1 MPDIVKIRS
10 LPSASDLSDGDY
22 AAIDNSTD
30 GLRKVALG
38 GIISDLK
45 SDLDI
50 KLSIIN
56 LSERDQK
63 LYPIADWELGTVK
76 IEDGS
81 LINNALYYKYRV
93 RTHNILHNTESIRYY
108 VNRGYSL
115 NVFYYDAQGAFQ
127 SCSGASGQ
135 NKYVVIPSNS
145 YYRLSISSVPED
157 TSIVADVLTF
167 VCGVY
172 ASIDTYISTRD
183 VDDKTATEQII
194 AMRNIGT
201 AGFDAVFP
209 ESKVTDNLYNPDY
222 EIKNTRIDTT
232 YLSFI
237 TDTNYNLYRLVVP
250 SGKTLVSTGI
260 RNGTGGRTTSNMVRS
275 NVVVDKDNNKIS
287 ANTASSTAGIY
298 SNTSESDVIIYLNC
312 WSDTNAS
319 MSITDLMMRL
329 FDNSVSSDAYIT
341 PYEPY
346 GVIGKNEIYN
356 GVTNVLHPPRHFF
369 SAEVER
375 VVEKVRLAQ
384 AGVNYTFAFI
394 TDTHYTPG
402 DADSYRYTVDTF
414 SNVKKISEL
423 IPLDAVVH
431 GGDFVARL
439 WGGETQEET
448 NATISMIRGWM
459 MQSNV
464 GRNVHITPGNH
475 EGIDGSSSPATGLYG
490 VMMTQDNS
498 TVIRDGDS
506 YDCYYDMVAQ
516 KLRVIMLSNA
526 VRVNNVIGVSAS
538 GLAWLNSVLSS
549 VPTGYNVMVISH
561 ISPSSADFVT
571 NKSEVVTTLNAWH
584 NNASNGQIVAWIAGH
599 EHFDWIVPSSVSG
612 CDFPVII
619 CTCSMRN
626 ARIPS
631 ETEEANGAKIV
642 SPRNA
647 HTVAQDAWTI
657 FVYQPNL
664 GKIEKIRFGLGDDE
678 TIDYA
683 NWT

>member
-1 MPDIVKIRS
+1 MS
-10 LPSASDLSDGDY
+10 LYSDLNEVLTPY
-22 AAIDNSTD
+22 AQRIKGLKADLYSLDESLQLKDIKST
-30 GLRKVALG
+30 
-38 GIISDLK
+38 IIS
-45 SDLDI
+45 
-50 KLSIIN
+50 

-63 LYPIADWELGTVK
+63 LYAVADWELGTVK
-76 IEDGS
+76 AEDGS
-81 LINNALYYKYRV
+81 LINNELYYKYRI
-93 RTHNILHNTESIRYY
+93 RTNNILHNTSAIRYY
-108 VNRGYSL
+108 VSYGYSL
-115 NVFYYDAQGAFQ
+115 NIFYYDAQGTFL
-127 SCSGASGQ
+127 SWSGSSGQ
-135 NKYVVIPSNS
+135 NKYVVIPANS
-145 YYRLSISSVPED
+145 YYRLSISAVPED
-157 TSIVADVLTF
+157 TTIIADVLTF
-167 VCGVY
+167 VINVY
-172 ASIDTYISTRD
+172 ADIDGYIRTSEL
-183 VDDKTATEQII
+183 DDKSITEQIV

-201 AGFDAVFP
+201 AGFDKVFP
-209 ESKVTDNLYNPDY
+209 ESVVTTNLYNPDY
-222 EIKNTRIDTT
+222 EIKNTRIDTGN
-232 YLSFI
+232 LSLVS
-237 TDTNYNLYRLVVP
+237 DTNYNLYRLVVP

-260 RNGTGGRTTSNMVRS
+260 KNGAGGRTTANTVRS
-275 NVVVDKDNNKIS
+275 NVVVDKDNNKVS
-287 ANTASSTAGIY
+287 ANTSSSTAGIY
-298 SNTSESDVIIYLNC
+298 SNTSESDLIVYLNC
-312 WSDTNAS
+312 WSDTNTN
-319 MSITDLMMRL
+319 MTITDLMMRL

-341 PYEPY
+341 PFEPY

-369 SAEVER
+369 AAEVER

-394 TDTHYTPG
+394 TDTHFTPN
-402 DADSYRYTVDTF
+402 DVDSYRYTVDTF

-448 NATISMIRGWM
+448 NAAISMIRGWM
-459 MQSNV
+459 TQALV
-464 GRNVHITPGNH
+464 GKNVHITPGNH

-498 TVIRDGDS
+498 TVMRDGDS

-538 GLAWLNSVLSS
+538 GLAWLNSVLAS

-571 NKSEVVTTLNAWH
+571 NKSEVVTALNAWH

-599 EHFDWIVPSSVSG
+599 EHFDWIVPSSISG

-626 ARIPS
+626 ARNPS
-631 ETEEANGAKIV
+631 AAEAEGGAKGVIN
-642 SPRNA
+642 RTA
-647 HTVAQDAWTI
+647 YTAAQDAWTI

-678 TIDYA
+678 TIDYV